1 MAEGVRLFA
10 RLRQMFP
17 RQHEGPNWVSAA
29 TLVAD
34 YRLLWRPRKYP
45 ARNLT
50 TAASREIIAAR
61 VSDPRVLTAVATWF
75 DGGSPDWKFARFQI
89 DGHADRSGTDAYNQR
104 LSERR
109 AQAVAEYLMARGVMP
124 QQMAMRSFGESQP
137 RVPTADGQRN
147 DQNRRAEIMIRR

>member
-1 MAEGVRLFA
+1 MFFAFDRAEITPV
-10 RLRQMFP
+10 
-17 RQHEGPNWVSAA
+17 AA
-29 TLVAD
+29 
-34 YRLLWRPRKYP
+34 
-45 ARNLT
+45 
-50 TAASREIIAAR
+50 E
-61 VSDPRVLTAVATWF
+61 VLDRALIDF
-75 DGGSPDWKFARFQI
+75 RRSGLARFQI